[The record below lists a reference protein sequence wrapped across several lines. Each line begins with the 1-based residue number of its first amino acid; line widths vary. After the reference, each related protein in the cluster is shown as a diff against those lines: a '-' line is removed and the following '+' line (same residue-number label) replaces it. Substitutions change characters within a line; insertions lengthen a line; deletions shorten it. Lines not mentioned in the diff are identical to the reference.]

1 VLSQANSIG
10 SDCLYSDNISLLK
23 ALFQQNLITGP
34 QSRLVEIYQCYH
46 RLLHESVLQNKSAEV
61 EAELVAEQFAQVINC
76 WNDCFG
82 LLENYNVDG

>member
-1 VLSQANSIG
+1 VQYWVLSQANSIG

-23 ALFQQNLITGP
+23 ALFRQNLITGS
-34 QSRLVEIYQCYH
+34 QSRLVEIYQSYH

-61 EAELVAEQFAQVINC
+61 DAELVAEQFAQVITC

-82 LLENYNVDG
+82 LLEK